1 MKAKP
6 FVDYF
11 QVYCPKHEVDI
22 IEQAA
27 LERGMHL
34 SLFVRY
40 YLLGVATH
48 QDLNAME
55 AAVNASVIKFEPL
68 LVEANIQRMK
78 KTITHQS

>member
-11 QVYCPKHEVDI
+11 QVYCPKDEVEL

-40 YLLGVATH
+40 YLLGVAAN

-55 AAVNASVIKFEPL
+55 ASVNESVIKFEPL

-78 KTITHQS
+78 KTITHKS